1 MSGKELEFRAL
12 IAVAIFQS
20 NFKLNLV
27 LFMIIF
33 ELCRYETNSSVHS

>member
-27 LFMIIF
+27 LIMHDY
-33 ELCRYETNSSVHS
+33 L